1 MPGRY
6 PTRYKLPVTSFQQT
20 VTHTDVSETTRHCN
34 SAHRSRSDDYR
45 HIVAA
50 PYTLRLVINREQG
63 RLTSLIFP
71 FELRNT

>member
-6 PTRYKLPVTSFQQT
+6 LTRYKLPMTSFQQA

-34 SAHRSRSDDYR
+34 SARGAGAAIIR

-63 RLTSLIFP
+63 RLAILIFP
-71 FELRNT
+71 FGL